1 MRDDEYT
8 SENVIAVSLVEE
20 ANAYE
25 TLARLKEL
33 EARGAI
39 GLRDAAVVLGEED
52 GKIEQKDQF
61 SRQHDVDHKRG
72 LIGVLGGPLGLLL
85 GGATGLLVGSLSG
98 DDTAQTE
105 SVLATSPSRSRSD
118 PPACLPMYRT
128 GQRGDR
134 RGDGVPG
141 RNRLETARC

>member
-1 MRDDEYT
+1 MRDDEHT
-8 SENVIAVSLVEE
+8 SENVIAVSFVEE

-25 TLARLKEL
+25 ALARLKEL
-33 EARGAI
+33 EAKGAI
-39 GLRDAAVVLGEED
+39 ALRDAAVALGEED

-61 SRQHDVDHKRG
+61 SHNGTTVTPSGG
-72 LIGVLGGPLGLLL
+72 LLGLLVGVLGGPLGLLL

-118 PPACLPMYRT
+118 PPRPA
-128 GQRGDR
+128 
-134 RGDGVPG
+134 G
-141 RNRLETARC
+141 RCIG